1 VRAFN
6 GVLSLYLT
14 TIIGEREK
22 TMSKEKQLLAII
34 WKAILEV
41 ENLRCGAVDE
51 YGHTKEYY
59 ELFTIYTNV
68 CRKKKN

>member
-1 VRAFN
+1 
-6 GVLSLYLT
+6 
-14 TIIGEREK
+14 
-22 TMSKEKQLLAII
+22 MSKEKQLLAII